1 MPCHKC
7 GHLLILYDDEE
18 LAVLDSETAVKVGIR
33 LVALSTRVFNEELR
47 KWERDTLLGHIAAKR
62 ELMSREYFNEHSLLN
77 VGRLAALT
85 LLIRRVTEFSNFRG
99 NIPRQP
105 GEIDKLVEIF
115 ESVKEFESILLKLR
129 SGYNNILYLNK
140 FNEISFTL
148 EEAKRT
154 FLVVANETYI
164 NLEKTFASHNIFPE
178 KIVEQRFAEFKQ
190 VNPNETQKVDYE
202 LLTPQE
208 FIKRNYEIL
217 NQIFVLF
224 HRDRLSAECF
234 DLQYFQEI
242 ISEPRELLLNTN
254 TSVVGR
260 YRSPILA
267 IWGHYSF
274 LLSSRGNNMMKLSNG
289 PLCISV
295 LSPRT

>member
-1 MPCHKC
+1 
-7 GHLLILYDDEE
+7 
-18 LAVLDSETAVKVGIR
+18 
-33 LVALSTRVFNEELR
+33 
-47 KWERDTLLGHIAAKR
+47 
-62 ELMSREYFNEHSLLN
+62 
-77 VGRLAALT
+77 
-85 LLIRRVTEFSNFRG
+85 
-99 NIPRQP
+99 
-105 GEIDKLVEIF
+105 
-115 ESVKEFESILLKLR
+115 
-129 SGYNNILYLNK
+129 
-140 FNEISFTL
+140 
-148 EEAKRT
+148 
-154 FLVVANETYI
+154 
-164 NLEKTFASHNIFPE
+164 
-178 KIVEQRFAEFKQ
+178 VEQRFAEFKQ

-254 TSVVGR
+254 TSVVWR

-267 IWGHYSF
+267 IWDHYSF

-289 PLCISV
+289 PLCTSV
-295 LSPRT
+295 LSPHT

>member
-1 MPCHKC
+1 M
-7 GHLLILYDDEE
+7 E
-18 LAVLDSETAVKVGIR
+18 KV
-33 LVALSTRVFNEELR
+33 
-47 KWERDTLLGHIAAKR
+47 
-62 ELMSREYFNEHSLLN
+62 
-77 VGRLAALT
+77 
-85 LLIRRVTEFSNFRG
+85 
-99 NIPRQP
+99 
-105 GEIDKLVEIF
+105 
-115 ESVKEFESILLKLR
+115 
-129 SGYNNILYLNK
+129 
-140 FNEISFTL
+140 
-148 EEAKRT
+148 KRT

-164 NLEKTFASHNIFPE
+164 NLGKTSASHSIFPE
-178 KIVEQRFAEFKQ
+178 IIAEQRFVEFKQ

-224 HRDRLSAECF
+224 HRDRLSAESF

-267 IWGHYSF
+267 IWGP
-274 LLSSRGNNMMKLSNG
+274 LLILAIQSRKQHDE
-289 PLCISV
+289 IK
-295 LSPRT
+295 

>member
-1 MPCHKC
+1 
-7 GHLLILYDDEE
+7 
-18 LAVLDSETAVKVGIR
+18 
-33 LVALSTRVFNEELR
+33 LVSAN
-47 KWERDTLLGHIAAKR
+47 
-62 ELMSREYFNEHSLLN
+62 
-77 VGRLAALT
+77 
-85 LLIRRVTEFSNFRG
+85 
-99 NIPRQP
+99 
-105 GEIDKLVEIF
+105 
-115 ESVKEFESILLKLR
+115 LLK
-129 SGYNNILYLNK
+129 
-140 FNEISFTL
+140 T
-148 EEAKRT
+148 
-154 FLVVANETYI
+154 
-164 NLEKTFASHNIFPE
+164 LEKTFASHNIFPE

-224 HRDRLSAECF
+224 HRF

-242 ISEPRELLLNTN
+242 ISEPRVSLLNTN
-254 TSVVGR
+254 KSVVGR

-295 LSPRT
+295 LSPHT

>member
-1 MPCHKC
+1 
-7 GHLLILYDDEE
+7 
-18 LAVLDSETAVKVGIR
+18 
-33 LVALSTRVFNEELR
+33 
-47 KWERDTLLGHIAAKR
+47 
-62 ELMSREYFNEHSLLN
+62 
-77 VGRLAALT
+77 
-85 LLIRRVTEFSNFRG
+85 
-99 NIPRQP
+99 
-105 GEIDKLVEIF
+105 
-115 ESVKEFESILLKLR
+115 
-129 SGYNNILYLNK
+129 
-140 FNEISFTL
+140 L

-154 FLVVANETYI
+154 FLVVANETYL

-178 KIVEQRFAEFKQ
+178 KIVEQRFVEFKQ
-190 VNPNETQKVDYE
+190 VNPNEPEKIDYE

-208 FIKRNYEIL
+208 FIKRNYKIL

-234 DLQYFQEI
+234 DLQYFQET

-260 YRSPILA
+260 YRSPILT

-295 LSPRT
+295 LSPHT

>member
-1 MPCHKC
+1 
-7 GHLLILYDDEE
+7 
-18 LAVLDSETAVKVGIR
+18 
-33 LVALSTRVFNEELR
+33 
-47 KWERDTLLGHIAAKR
+47 
-62 ELMSREYFNEHSLLN
+62 
-77 VGRLAALT
+77 LAALT

-99 NIPRQP
+99 KISRQS

-140 FNEISFTL
+140 FNETSFTL
-148 EEAKRT
+148 EEVKRT

-164 NLEKTFASHNIFPE
+164 NLGKTFASHNIFPE
-178 KIVEQRFAEFKQ
+178 KIAEQRFVEFKQ

-295 LSPRT
+295 LSPHT